1 MRIYD
6 GDFSVASLIEDCSK
20 ARRESSLP
28 VDGQSETREIDI
40 KKLNARLAELPIR
53 EIQRRRNRMNKF
65 YEEVLVSSDHDRGI
79 SFTSLLMIL
88 AHYKVINDNRSL
100 RLHEFLRRRAR
111 LQRVDE
117 AVRRNVVIGFFDTVY
132 WSRQFRNHMESKHAG
147 RMTMVPQFTV
157 PEIFVDDEAAHD
169 EYGVSPFDGPGF
181 GLGPPSSAPSTAVSS
196 PRMGAVTPPSGS
208 EVGRPTSS
216 RMGLLSRTSTNSI
229 QHTPSSSP
237 TRPRAPP
244 LIIPPTTQSHERTP
258 SEVSDKWQFAAAM
271 SPSSRS
277 RPSSPLG
284 VEPAEGSR
292 AARSRAGS
300 NVSARDVLEVL
311 EDSAWGESIRKSFSM
326 RRPDPDPDSRSGG
339 GSGPPRI

>member
-28 VDGQSETREIDI
+28 VEGQSEPREIDI
-40 KKLNARLAELPIR
+40 KKLNARLAELPIK

-111 LQRVDE
+111 LQRVEE

-147 RMTMVPQFTV
+147 RMTMIPQFTV

-181 GLGPPSSAPSTAVSS
+181 GLGPPSSGASTAVSS

-208 EVGRPTSS
+208 EVGGPTLST
-216 RMGLLSRTSTNSI
+216 MGLLSRTSTNSI

-244 LIIPPTTQSHERTP
+244 LTIPPTTQSHERTSSDV
-258 SEVSDKWQFAAAM
+258 SENWQFAAAM
-271 SPSSRS
+271 SPSTRS
-277 RPSSPLG
+277 RPVSPLG
-284 VEPAEGSR
+284 VEPAEGSG

-311 EDSAWGESIRKSFSM
+311 EDSAWGQSIRRSFST
-326 RRPDPDPDSRSGG
+326 RKSDPDPDRRGSG
-339 GSGPPRI
+339 GPPRI

>member
-6 GDFSVASLIEDCSK
+6 GDFSVASLIEDCSV
-20 ARRESSLP
+20 ARRQSSLP
-28 VDGQSETREIDI
+28 VEGQSEPPEIDI

-111 LQRVDE
+111 LQRVEE

-132 WSRQFRNHMESKHAG
+132 WSRQFKNHRKSKDAG

-157 PEIFVDDEAAHD
+157 PEIFVDDEAAHGD
-169 EYGVSPFDGPGF
+169 NGGSRFDGTGF
-181 GLGPPSSAPSTAVSS
+181 GLGPQSSAPSTAASS
-196 PRMGAVTPPSGS
+196 PRMGAVTPPPGSYAGGPILSTGSG
-208 EVGRPTSS
+208 
-216 RMGLLSRTSTNSI
+216 TNSI
-229 QHTPSSSP
+229 QHTPDPSP
-237 TRPRAPP
+237 IRPRAPP
-244 LIIPPTTQSHERTP
+244 LTIPRTPQSHERTGSDH
-258 SEVSDKWQFAAAM
+258 SENWQFAAAM

-284 VEPAEGSR
+284 VEPAEGSN
-292 AARSRAGS
+292 AARSRANS

-311 EDSAWGESIRKSFSM
+311 EDSAWGESIRKSFST
-326 RRPDPDPDSRSGG
+326 RRSDPDSDSRGSGG
-339 GSGPPRI
+339 VPRFSR